1 MEKTLS
7 KVQPKEGKMHDILGI
22 PAGEKIT
29 DHYTSGKALYDALM
43 SKVGDKKKVKSML
56 AYAAN
61 INSEKDVFDKALKV
75 EGKKVNPWAIC
86 TASVGREDKDKYE
99 RCVMDI
105 KKKQGMKESLTEEE
119 EEELSNSTK
128 FLEFPELKDLR
139 GRSNYTKEEVGR
151 IVDALESSASQ
162 YKFMYLC
169 NELGIPYM
177 NS

>member
-1 MEKTLS
+1 
-7 KVQPKEGKMHDILGI
+7 
-22 PAGEKIT
+22 
-29 DHYTSGKALYDALM
+29 M

-119 EEELSNSTK
+119 FTIGDKQYS
-128 FLEFPELKDLR
+128 EFSQLKDLV
-139 GRSNYTKEEVGR
+139 NKDTYTKEEVGR